1 MVTRRPA
8 STDQRS
14 LSCTVSLAKTDF
26 CVMSLLRTLLNA
38 VELKYVLVFGSKI
51 LPVPIVPAKPLLS

>member
-14 LSCTVSLAKTDF
+14 LSWTVSLANTDF
-26 CVMSLLRTLLNA
+26 CVMSLLRTLLKA
-38 VELKYVLVFGSKI
+38 VELKYVLVLGSKI
-51 LPVPIVPAKPLLS
+51 LPAPMTAPKPLLS